1 MVHALNERV
10 DNHMPQSRTKNENIQ
25 DNKCMYK
32 NAGRLLTRCYTSS
45 NTCETNDI
53 KRVAVKC
60 GFSVYATNFSFIHDH
75 LLAKPYDVNFTNACF
90 ISV

>member
-1 MVHALNERV
+1 MFGSDDDGVHNYYTI
-10 DNHMPQSRTKNENIQ
+10 NYPNTSHKTKNENIQ

-53 KRVAVKC
+53 KRVVL
-60 GFSVYATNFSFIHDH
+60 GYG
-75 LLAKPYDVNFTNACF
+75 
-90 ISV
+90 